1 MEKRDKISGAE
12 ISFPLR
18 LVYVSTESGRIALL
32 NDMSDSSS
40 VVGDI
45 RDLIAPDDDGDLK
58 RTALV
63 TGSVALGALVTSSL
77 FRKIRHQTLTVPL
90 ELRPAIDADTDVME
104 CMEGSVRF
112 YHRDG
117 SGIPIVLLH
126 SINAAASSYEMKPI
140 FDYFADR
147 TNRPIY
153 ALDWLGFGRSD
164 RPPVRY
170 SPGLYQRHL
179 RRFLSEHVH
188 QPADIVA
195 LSLACEY
202 TAAVACDLPY
212 LVHKVVLISPT
223 GMSAQDSIPSWQRAI
238 VATASGVGA
247 FQIFFYRLTR
257 KEMLRSFYERQVFA
271 SGDVP
276 DEIVDYAGD
285 STLVYGAHHAPRF
298 LVQGRLSSG
307 PTVADTYAGL
317 RVPALLIVPES
328 DDGLIQHF
336 DTVDE
341 VASRNSETLRA
352 KRLKAGLMPQWEGA
366 ENLFR
371 VLQDFLISD

>member
-1 MEKRDKISGAE
+1 
-12 ISFPLR
+12 
-18 LVYVSTESGRIALL
+18 
-32 NDMSDSSS
+32 MSDSSS
-40 VVGDI
+40 VVGDVK
-45 RDLIAPDDDGDLK
+45 DLIAPDDDGELK

-77 FRKIRHQTLTVPL
+77 FRKIRRHKLVEPL
-90 ELRPAIDADTDVME
+90 ELRPAIDADMDEMQ

-170 SPGLYQRHL
+170 SPALYQRHL

-202 TAAVACDLPY
+202 TAAVTCDLPY

-223 GMSAQDSIPSWQRAI
+223 GLSARDSIPPWQRAI
-238 VATASGVGA
+238 VATASRVGA
-247 FQIFFYRLTR
+247 FQLFFYRLTR
-257 KEMLRSFYERQVFA
+257 KEMLRSFYERHVFTT
-271 SGDVP
+271 GDVP
-276 DEIVDYAGD
+276 DEIVEYAGE

-298 LVQGRLSSG
+298 FIQGRLTG
-307 PTVADTYAGL
+307 GRAVGDTYAEL
-317 RVPALLIVPES
+317 RVPALIIVPES

-352 KRLKAGLMPQWEGA
+352 MQLKAGLMPQWEGA
-366 ENLFR
+366 DNLFR
-371 VLQDFLISD
+371 VLQDFLISE